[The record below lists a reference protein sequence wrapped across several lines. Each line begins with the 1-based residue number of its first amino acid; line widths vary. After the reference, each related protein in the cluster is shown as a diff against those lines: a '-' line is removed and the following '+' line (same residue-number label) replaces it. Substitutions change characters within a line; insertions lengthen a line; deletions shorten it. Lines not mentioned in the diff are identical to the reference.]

1 MIILLVFDSLNRIER
16 DLFGSCRGIEGKADP
31 QGHLKPVF
39 LKGPIVK
46 LCSNCGQPVAEE
58 IVTCPN
64 CGKEVREGRKTI
76 DDYRIKDVL
85 HEGHSSI
92 LCKAF
97 KDDQEDPVMIRIF
110 TQDSGVDETI
120 ADRLKSELEKLKQL
134 PEDYFVRHFDI
145 RRSSDGLWYRV
156 SEWVNAIN
164 WGTLFSSGYFQ
175 DYRKAFDLF
184 YKITSI
190 LQGLHQIGHIIPHLI
205 LNDIMVYEGENRQL
219 EIKIDFKLSRFLDPQ
234 MVRCSSPMLQKLLNC
249 HPDILNGRPLDG
261 RSDIWS
267 LGKIFLELL
276 SGDPELIDF
285 STKVEELP
293 LPDEMR
299 ALIKVM
305 MAEDPDLR
313 PRSMAEVAEI
323 LSGIKD
329 KDIKAAELK
338 HVESAPVPIKEVR
351 GIKTKMGL
359 LAAIVLALVVAG
371 GFAYYHF
378 AIRKSGSETV
388 LMDFA
393 NQYAS
398 SVAFVVVD
406 YWIAYDEGI
415 MYRNRTEGTAFLVN
429 EKGHLLTNRHVACPW
444 LEDNQLF
451 IIVNRLRML
460 GKSPQLEYRIYLWFE
475 GEKAF
480 KRLPDQISKSDVAD
494 IYNIEFAFRSD
505 GFPRL
510 SISGVARLPVKTWQL
525 VKSPLK
531 DDFAVLKID
540 RVPKG
545 LIPLPLDP
553 NLDVKDIPKL
563 SPVITLGFPLGSRT
577 QAATINVS
585 ATRGY
590 VRRAFEDMFQVDTSI
605 HRGNSGGPVVDMRGK
620 VIGIAS
626 RVAMDWATS
635 PIPVA
640 TPLSDIGMIQP
651 IDKAAAFV
659 LDLESGK
666 VKWNG
671 VLDLSIDQKLKNI
684 SDIAR
689 QGKWAEAK
697 ELADKELKSSMEPR
711 LIMWSGV
718 MHFCSG
724 DDPGA
729 KSLFEQALSMNPEN
743 TMARLMLFMI
753 DWQSGRSY
761 DSPHRTYLMALNW
774 RSTDEFLGYWVRLLE
789 KQVTEEAAFKGGY
802 TEDEQGWL
810 YYAAGLLAIQNK
822 DLLKAER
829 FLQKAVLTSD
839 IEGWAFFLALC
850 KLQKVQK
857 DRLLSME
864 SDTKKADHRKAQEA
878 FSIKQQKQYSE
889 KVNEQ
894 EKLFPIILKLG
905 QQFENA
911 EEKRNILKQLL
922 KKNYKTGKILPRLI
936 YHSAMAELWSEA
948 LVYARQFLGMGG
960 RDNLDRLS
968 IGLLVPQ
975 LLDMMGKKDE
985 AGVELKKYHERTRDP
1000 WYRSISECII
1010 GEKTEP
1016 SLKEKAGTHPENL
1029 LTLYMHLGLWA
1040 EGSGDRE
1047 KAIQYYKQALE
1058 SYMDNRIEYAFAI
1071 ARINQLKKQS

>member
-1 MIILLVFDSLNRIER
+1 M
-16 DLFGSCRGIEGKADP
+16 
-31 QGHLKPVF
+31 
-39 LKGPIVK
+39 K
-46 LCSNCGQPVAEE
+46 LCTNCGQSVAEE

-76 DDYRIKDVL
+76 DDYRITDIL
-85 HEGHSSI
+85 HEGQSSI

-97 KDDQEDPVMIRIF
+97 KDGREDPVMIRIF
-110 TQDSGVDETI
+110 SLDSRVDEDI
-120 ADRLKSELEKLKQL
+120 ADRLKNELEKLKQL
-134 PEDYFVRHFDI
+134 PEDYFVRHLDI

-156 SEWVNAIN
+156 SEWVDAIN

-184 YKITSI
+184 YKIASI
-190 LQGLHQIGHIIPHLI
+190 LEGLHRIGHIMPHLI
-205 LNDIMVYEGENRQL
+205 LNDIIVYEGGNGQL

-234 MVRCSSPMLQKLLNC
+234 MVRSSNPMLQKLLKC

-267 LGKIFLELL
+267 LGKIFMELL

-285 STKVEELP
+285 SAKLDALP
-293 LPDEMR
+293 LPNEMR

-313 PRSMAEVAEI
+313 PRTMAEVAEI
-323 LSGIKD
+323 LSGIKE

-351 GIKTKMGL
+351 SIKTRVSF
-359 LAAIVLALVVAG
+359 LAALVIVLVVAG

-378 AIRKSGSETV
+378 AIKKSGSETV

-393 NQYAS
+393 NKYAG

-406 YWIAYDEGI
+406 YWIAYDGGI
-415 MYRNRTEGTAFLVN
+415 MYRNRTEGTAFLVD
-429 EKGHLLTNRHVACPW
+429 EKGYLLTNRHVACPW
-444 LEDNQLF
+444 LEDSQLF
-451 IIVNRLRML
+451 LAVNRLRML
-460 GKSPQLEYRIYLWFE
+460 GKSPKLEYRIYLWFE

-480 KRLPDQISKSDVAD
+480 KRLPDQITKSEVAD
-494 IYNIEFAFRSD
+494 IYNTEFAFRSD

-510 SISGVARLPVKTWQL
+510 SIAGVARLPVKTWHL

-553 NLDVKDIPKL
+553 NLDVKNIPKL

-585 ATRGY
+585 VTRGY

-626 RVAMDWATS
+626 RVAMGWATS
-635 PIPVA
+635 PVPVA

-659 LDLESGK
+659 LELGSGK

-711 LIMWSGV
+711 LIMWSGA
-718 MHFCSG
+718 MHFCAG
-724 DDPGA
+724 DEPGA
-729 KSLFEQALSMNPEN
+729 KHLFEQALSMNPEN
-743 TMARLMLFMI
+743 TMARLMLFMM
-753 DWQSGRSY
+753 DWQSDRSH
-761 DSPHRTYLMALNW
+761 DSSHRSHLMALNW
-774 RSTDEFLGYWVRLLE
+774 RSTDEFFGYLVRLLE
-789 KQVTEEAAFKGGY
+789 KRVTEEAASQGGY
-802 TEDEQGWL
+802 TEDEKGWL
-810 YYAAGLLAIQNK
+810 YYIAGLLAIQEK
-822 DLLKAER
+822 DLLKAEQL
-829 FLQKAVLTSD
+829 LQKAILTSD
-839 IEGWAFFLALC
+839 IDGWAFFLALC

-857 DRLLSME
+857 NRLLSME
-864 SDTKKADHRKAQEA
+864 SDIGRADYLRAQEA
-878 FSIKQQKQYSE
+878 FSVKQQRQYLE
-889 KVNEQ
+889 KINAR
-894 EKLFPIILKLG
+894 EKLLPIMLKLA
-905 QQFENA
+905 QQAENTKA
-911 EEKRNILKQLL
+911 KRNILKQLL
-922 KKNYKTGKILPRLI
+922 KKQYKTGKILPRLI
-936 YHSAMAELWSEA
+936 YNNAMAGLWSEA
-948 LVYARQFLGMGG
+948 LVYARQFLDIGG
-960 RDNLDRLS
+960 RENLDRLS

-975 LLDMMGKKDE
+975 LLYMMGNQAE
-985 AGVELKKYHERTRDP
+985 AGVELQKYHERTRDP
-1000 WYRSISECII
+1000 WYRSISEILLA
-1010 GEKTEP
+1010 EKTEL
-1016 SLKEKAGTHPENL
+1016 SLREKAGAYPENL
-1029 LTLYMHLGLWA
+1029 LTLYMHLGLWS
-1040 EGSGDRE
+1040 EGLGDRK
-1047 KAIQYYKQALE
+1047 KAIRYYKQALE
-1058 SYMDNRIEYAFAI
+1058 SYMDHRIEYAFAI
-1071 ARINQLKKQS
+1071 VRVNQLKKQS